1 MGCAGSKEEEAPA
14 PRARADVAQRAPAKQ
29 TTQPMSTG
37 AAQPSAVGIPTAMS
51 YSDERLDEA
60 DYFKK
65 LVEDTEGRFIQ
76 VAPSAAPLSTGEAKQ
91 REQTYHTQVE
101 AGRTQKSSLVFAMPT
116 NPFPMIRA
124 LAQHANTIS
133 DQQFMKQCSQSVLS
147 AYQGIALKQG
157 APLVEHMPEI
167 DV

>member
-1 MGCAGSKEEEAPA
+1 MGCAGSKEEETPA
-14 PRARADVAQRAPAKQ
+14 PRARTDVAQRAPAKQ
-29 TTQPMSTG
+29 ATQPMATG
-37 AAQPSAVGIPTAMS
+37 APQPSAVGIPTAMS
-51 YSDERLDEA
+51 YSDERVDEA
-60 DYFKK
+60 EYFKK

-76 VAPSAAPLSTGEAKQ
+76 VAPSAAPLST
-91 REQTYHTQVE
+91 E
-101 AGRTQKSSLVFAMPT
+101 AGQTQKTSLVFAMPT

-157 APLVEHMPEI
+157 APLVEQMPEI
-167 DV
+167 DVS